1 MYNFKNNKIMLGFL
15 ESPKN
20 KKEIEE
26 YRTLSFKTKR
36 VANKNL
42 KEIKEY
48 FNQRILDIGINK
60 GIDER
65 GNNGFYV
72 WYILTINTIDLY

>member
-1 MYNFKNNKIMLGFL
+1 MLGFL
-15 ESPKN
+15 ESLKT
-20 KKEIEE
+20 KKINEE
-26 YRTLSFKTKR
+26 YKTLSLKTKR
-36 VANKNL
+36 EANKNL

-48 FNQRILDIGINK
+48 FNQRVLDIGIDK

-72 WYILTINTIDLY
+72 WYLLSPENN